1 MEQGL
6 AYQLALMQKPKERS
20 PVDMI
25 TGGQHGFR
33 HYDQGVDGKSVQPKG
48 DGWLGNVNTLASG
61 EAVTE
66 WSMDD
71 NGRNVPLLVPGL
83 TKDQVARV
91 VQDTRFMRDAQ
102 ERGLSSNQIR
112 NSRPDLRDVEGLALR
127 WANDRAKLG
136 YGPYKD

>member
-1 MEQGL
+1 MDQGL

-20 PVDMI
+20 PVDMV
-25 TGGQHGFR
+25 TGGKYGFR
-33 HYDQGVDGKSVQPKG
+33 HDAQGVDGKSVQPKG

-71 NGRNVPLLVPGL
+71 NGRNIPLLVPGL

-91 VQDTRFMRDAQ
+91 VQDTRFMKDAR
-102 ERGLSSNQIR
+102 ERGMSDYYIR
-112 NSRPDLRDVEGLALR
+112 NNRPDLSDIEGLAMK
-127 WANDRAKLG
+127 WADDRAKLG